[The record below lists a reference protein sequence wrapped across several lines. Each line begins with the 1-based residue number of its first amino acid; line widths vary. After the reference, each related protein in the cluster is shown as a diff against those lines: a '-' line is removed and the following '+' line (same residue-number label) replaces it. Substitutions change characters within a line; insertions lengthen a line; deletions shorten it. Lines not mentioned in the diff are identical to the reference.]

1 MSDFLYPKI
10 TEFAK
15 KNKRISTAMLQR
27 NFSVGYSR
35 AVRLLEQLEADG
47 YITSDPS
54 KNENS
59 ATKLCVWERSDL

>member
-1 MSDFLYPKI
+1 MSDPLYHQI
-10 TEFAK
+10 REFAQ

-54 KNENS
+54 KNENNT
-59 ATKLCVWERSDL
+59 TKLCVWKRSGL